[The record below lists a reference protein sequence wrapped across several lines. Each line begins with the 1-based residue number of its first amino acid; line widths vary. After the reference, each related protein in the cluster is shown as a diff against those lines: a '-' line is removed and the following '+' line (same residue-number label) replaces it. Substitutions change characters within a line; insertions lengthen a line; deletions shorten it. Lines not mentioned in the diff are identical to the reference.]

1 MLFFTVK
8 YEVYFT
14 LLNSRTQLINLGNA
28 CKNMWKAAGNNL
40 ITLAGPNQELKVEI
54 TAANPLFTVELG
66 GGGPAKIASLPFTRF
81 HGNGFLSF
89 ASFIFFKLTL
99 LANLSLI
106 DESQQ
111 FSLNFSRPS
120 FLKFRSIFSILNRL
134 CSFMV
139 Y

>member
-1 MLFFTVK
+1 MLFFTVR

-28 CKNMWKAAGNNL
+28 CKNMWKVAGNNL
-40 ITLAGPNQELKVEI
+40 ITLTGPNRELKVEI

-89 ASFIFFKLTL
+89 VSFIFFKLRL
-99 LANLSLI
+99 LAS
-106 DESQQ
+106 
-111 FSLNFSRPS
+111 P
-120 FLKFRSIFSILNRL
+120 ILNRSTPTIHPKFFTFAI
-134 CSFMV
+134 CNP